1 MAGHPDFD
9 ALLTTTLAN
18 YRNKLVDNVF
28 KETPLLDFLQ
38 RKDKIDMRDGGE
50 SIVEQLMYGE
60 NSTFGSYSGYDT
72 LDLTPQEGITAAVYP
87 WRQAAATISI
97 SGAEEAK
104 NNGKSRLL
112 NLLKAKIMQTEKSAA
127 KGINTMLAT
136 SVGTGNSNKDLFGL
150 PLLVNDHTAAVTT
163 VGGINSATAGNEWWR
178 SVVVD
183 AAADGDN
190 ERSDA
195 EWTNAF
201 YTAADGSDA
210 PDFVLTTQA
219 LFEHYEAGLVPQL
232 RFTSNEKADSRF
244 QTLEFKGRRVYF
256 DDVLPAGL
264 TYFLN
269 SDYLKLVGMSGRWF
283 KNTPFREVPDKDAR
297 WAQLL
302 IMGNLVTSNR
312 SKHAV
317 VKNQELTDTIA

>member
-1 MAGHPDFD
+1 MAAGHPDFD

-28 KETPLLDFLQ
+28 KQTPLLNFLQ
-38 RKDKIDMRDGGE
+38 RKDKIRMEDGGE

-60 NSTFGSYSGYDT
+60 NSTFGSYAGYDT
-72 LDLTPQEGITAAVYP
+72 LDLTPQEGITAAVFP

-104 NNGKSRLL
+104 NSGKARLL
-112 NLLKAKIMQTEKSAA
+112 HLLKAKITQTEKSAA

-136 SVGTGNSNKDLFGL
+136 SLGTGNSNKDLFGL
-150 PLLVNDHTAAVTT
+150 PLLVNDHTGPITT
-163 VGGINSATAGNEWWR
+163 VGGIDCSDPDNAWWR

-183 AAADGDN
+183 AAADGDD

-201 YTAADGSDA
+201 YTAADGEDA
-210 PDFVLTTQA
+210 PDFIITTQA

-232 RFTSNEKADSRF
+232 RFMSNEKADSRF

-256 DDVLPAGL
+256 DDVIPDGT
-264 TYFLN
+264 TYMLN
-269 SDYLKLVGMSGRWF
+269 SDYLTLVGMSGRWF
-283 KNTPFREVPDKDAR
+283 KNTKFREVPDKDAR

-317 VKNQELTDTIA
+317 IQNQELENTQ